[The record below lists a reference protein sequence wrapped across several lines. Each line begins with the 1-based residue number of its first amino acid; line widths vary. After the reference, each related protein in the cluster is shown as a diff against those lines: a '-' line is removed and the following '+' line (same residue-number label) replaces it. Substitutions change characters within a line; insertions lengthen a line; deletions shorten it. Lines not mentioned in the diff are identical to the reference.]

1 MRVRRAAG
9 VAGQADDGPGLELV
23 EHQVDP
29 LRALPVTHARQ
40 PRWVWGIPYAGRAC
54 GRLPGSRIR
63 PMSNEFPLFALSEE
77 HQAIR
82 EAVRDRVRRPRSRR
96 TPPRSTRTAATPRRP
111 PTALQPA
118 DFHAPHVPEEYG
130 GAGADALATVHR
142 DRGGRPGLRELVSLI
157 PAVNK
162 LGSLPVMLA
171 GSEELKKKYLT
182 PVAAGEGGFSYC
194 LSEPEAGSDA
204 VGDEDP
210 GRPRR
215 RRLGAQRREALDHQ
229 RRRLRVLH
237 GDGGDRPRRSARKGI
252 SAFVVEKS
260 DEGVSFGAPEKKL
273 GIKGSPTR
281 EVYLD
286 NVRIPADRMIGAEGT
301 GFETAMRTLDHTRVT
316 IAAQAVGVAQG
327 ALDYALGYAKERQQ
341 FGKPIAEF
349 QGLQFLLA
357 DMGMKVEA
365 ARQLTY
371 AAAGRS
377 ERGDADLTFFGAAA
391 KCFASDVAMEVT
403 TNAVQ
408 VLGGYGY
415 TRDYPVERMMRDA
428 KITQIYEGTNQVQ
441 RIVMARQ
448 LLAGVQ
454 SEL

>member
-1 MRVRRAAG
+1 M
-9 VAGQADDGPGLELV
+9 
-23 EHQVDP
+23 
-29 LRALPVTHARQ
+29 
-40 PRWVWGIPYAGRAC
+40 Y
-54 GRLPGSRIR
+54 
-63 PMSNEFPLFALSEE
+63 ALSEE

-82 EAVRDRVRRPRSRR
+82 EAVRAICDAKVAPFAAEVDEEARYPREAAEAL
-96 TPPRSTRTAATPRRP
+96 RS
-111 PTALQPA
+111 A
-118 DFHAPHVPEEYG
+118 DFHAPHVPEAYG
-130 GAGADALATVHR
+130 GAGADALATV
-142 DRGGRPGLRELVSLI
+142 LVIEEIARADVSASLI

-162 LGSLPVMLA
+162 LGSLPLMIG
-171 GSEELKKKYLT
+171 GSEDLKKKYLGRL
-182 PVAAGEGGFSYC
+182 AAGEGFSYC
-194 LSEPEAGSDA
+194 LSEPDAGSDA
-204 VGDEDP
+204 ANQKTRAVRDGDAWILNGTKRWISNAGESEFYTVLATTDP
-210 GRPRR
+210 D
-215 RRLGAQRREALDHQ
+215 A
-229 RRRLRVLH
+229 
-237 GDGGDRPRRSARKGI
+237 RSKGI

-260 DEGVSFGAPEKKL
+260 DAGVSFGAPEKKL

-281 EVYLD
+281 EVYFD
-286 NVRIPADRMIGAEGT
+286 NVRIPGDRIIGEEGK
-301 GFETAMRTLDHTRVT
+301 GFEYAMQTLDHTRVT

-327 ALDYALGYAKERQQ
+327 ALDYALGYAQERQQ
-341 FGKPIAEF
+341 FGKAIADF

-454 SEL
+454 STL